1 MKKLTNTQ
9 KAYIAGFL
17 DGDGSV
23 YVKLKKNDT
32 YKYGYQIAPYITF
45 YQQEKHIGFL
55 EKIKRMLGVG
65 YLRSRKD
72 GVAEYTIGDEKS
84 LISFAREI
92 SPFSKLK
99 PKQLK
104 LLLSILVKKPKV
116 KSIKNFISLCRLV
129 DQFEEL
135 NYSKKRTQNTKQV
148 LANLIKQGLLT
159 P

>member
-1 MKKLTNTQ
+1 MKKLSNVQ

-32 YKYGYQIAPYITF
+32 YKYGYQIASYITF
-45 YQQEKHIGFL
+45 YQQERHIAFL
-55 EKIKRMLGVG
+55 DKIKAMFGAG
-65 YLRSRKD
+65 YLRLRND

-84 LISFAREI
+84 LIFFAKEI
-92 SPFSKLK
+92 LPFSKLK

-104 LLLSILVKKPKV
+104 LLLSILNKKSKI
-116 KSIKNFISLCRLV
+116 KNIKNFISLCRLV
-129 DQFEEL
+129 DKFEEL

-148 LANLIKQGLLT
+148 LDNLIKQGLLT